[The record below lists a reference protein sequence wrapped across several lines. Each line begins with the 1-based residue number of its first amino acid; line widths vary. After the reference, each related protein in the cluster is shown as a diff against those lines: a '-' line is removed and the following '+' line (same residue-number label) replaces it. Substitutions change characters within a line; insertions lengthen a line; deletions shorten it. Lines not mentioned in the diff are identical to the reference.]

1 MHKKSQSDLLVPFVC
16 VHLDI
21 VTLKNSASEMHQMNS
36 ALIIL
41 VSVTLTLVLG
51 STCWICTS

>member
-1 MHKKSQSDLLVPFVC
+1 MHKKSQSDLLVPFLC